1 MLNMTKNKFFRVIWW
16 VIVVIPL
23 GTILLP
29 FSLGLLI
36 IDFLAKLSIKNQ
48 YKHCLIIICVV
59 LITFTGVKWLN
70 VIIFPQ
76 VAGLRSYLEN
86 LYTESATQLEDFN
99 KADQRKA
106 SDNNFYEEAVVMD
119 VIDGD
124 TIILANGKRV
134 RYIGMDTPELNNSS
148 GRSTCY
154 AKEARNK
161 NRELVLGK
169 KIKMEK
175 DISEDDKYGRLLR
188 YIYVDDVF
196 VNKLLVEEGYA
207 VAVAYPPDLKYQLQF
222 KEAERSAFD
231 NNLGLWGQCSR
242 QPSDYNSAEI
252 ERLKYCVVKGNIEDG
267 EKIFYYPKCPSY
279 YDVRIDE
286 TAGEKWFC
294 TEEEAKSFGWQ
305 KANECPWVPM
315 R

>member
-1 MLNMTKNKFFRVIWW
+1 MTKNKLFRVIWW

-23 GTILLP
+23 GIIFLP

-36 IDFLAKLSIKNQ
+36 IDFLAKLSLKNQ
-48 YKHCLIIICVV
+48 YKHFLIIICVI

-70 VIIFPQ
+70 VVIFPQ
-76 VAGLRSYLEN
+76 VAGLRGYLEK
-86 LYTESATQLEDFN
+86 LYTESAAQLEN
-99 KADQRKA
+99 INEINSEGA
-106 SDNNFYEEAVVMD
+106 SDEDIYEEAMVID

-134 RYIGMDTPELNNSS
+134 RYIGMDTPEITNGL

-196 VNKLLVEEGYA
+196 VNKLLIKEGYA

-222 KEAERSAFD
+222 KEVERSAFD

-242 QPSDYNSAEI
+242 QPSDYNPSEI
-252 ERLKYCVVKGNIEDG
+252 ERLKYCVVKGNIEGG

-279 YDVRIDE
+279 YDVKIDE
-286 TAGEKWFC
+286 SIGEKWFC

-305 KANECPWVPM
+305 KASECPWAPV